1 MNAEQMVEQYIA
13 KKVRVRDEELRRR
26 LLREKSTEEMI
37 SSFALLK
44 GLNVEERIRAR
55 EKREAQEVAV

>member
-26 LLREKSTEEMI
+26 LLMEKSTEEMF
-37 SSFALLK
+37 SSFTFLK

-55 EKREAQEVAV
+55 EKREAQEVTV